1 MKVICVFD
9 HKGGVGK
16 STTAAAIAQG
26 LATLKKRSKVL
37 LIDADPQGS
46 ATKTIY
52 GLRTPNKTLYG
63 VIKGHYGPTDA
74 IQETEAGLILPYS
87 RELALLDADLAKD
100 KDRDFYI
107 RDKVIRPLD
116 GLFTHVIIDTAP
128 GLITTT
134 IQALTASSDVLIPIN
149 SNAEGVE
156 ALKMSYDTISIVK
169 GRTNTDLSITG
180 TVITQYD
187 GRGNVTKQ
195 YETLIDNVAKAL
207 TVPLLR
213 TRIRRG
219 VAIDEAHALRQ
230 NLFTYA
236 PRAKVTQDYELL
248 IKEIKL

>member
-1 MKVICVFD
+1 MKVLCVFD

-16 STTAAAIAQG
+16 STTAGAIAQG
-26 LATLKKRSKVL
+26 LPTLKKRSKVL

-52 GLRTPNKTLYG
+52 GLRSAEKTLYG
-63 VIKGHYGPTDA
+63 VIKGQYGPMEA

-87 RELALLDADLAKD
+87 RELALLDAELSTTAGK
-100 KDRDFYI
+100 DFYI
-107 RDKVIRPLD
+107 RKKVIEPLE
-116 GLFTHVIIDTAP
+116 GQFTHIILDTAP

-134 IQALTASSDVLIPIN
+134 IQALTASDAVLIPIN

-156 ALKMSYDTISIVK
+156 ALQMSYETIKAVK
-169 GRTNTDLSITG
+169 DYINPSLSILG

-195 YETLIDNVAKAL
+195 YEDYIAEVTKAL
-207 TVPLLR
+207 SIPLLS
-213 TRIRRG
+213 TRIHRA
-219 VAIDEAHALRQ
+219 VAIDEAHALRT

-236 PRAKVTQDYELL
+236 PKAKVTQDYEAL